1 MLIDS
6 ALVAHSPQISD
17 VSEDMSSAVLC
28 HRQIWLAQT
37 TLPFGANWW
46 IYQYQALMSF
56 IQILR
61 KCWTDLNFPLHWGRM
76 FTGLAGILQPLNRFE
91 TPQRLQWP
99 AWYWHDMG
107 GPAGVQEHHFHVN
120 SKILTSLPRRV
131 VHGNSCSTSVAYH
144 IIHQGGTKSLR
155 CAVSSWLSSYRLR
168 HGHVQH
174 LWEKLRKTQT
184 IFYSFNWI
192 KARQPVQTGVV
203 SWLFQHFVKG
213 QWPAI
218 RPTSFNKNVS

>member
-1 MLIDS
+1 MNLPVPGLNVFHPDS
-6 ALVAHSPQISD
+6 Q
-17 VSEDMSSAVLC
+17 EM
-28 HRQIWLAQT
+28 
-37 TLPFGANWW
+37 
-46 IYQYQALMSF
+46 
-56 IQILR
+56 
-61 KCWTDLNFPLHWGRM
+61 
-76 FTGLAGILQPLNRFE
+76 LNRPELSNTLRENVHWPCRNSPAFYMFK

-155 CAVSSWLSSYRLR
+155 CAVSSWLSSYWLR
-168 HGHVQH
+168 HGPVQH

-184 IFYSFNWI
+184 MFYSFNWI

-218 RPTSFNKNVS
+218 RPTSFNKYVS